1 MSEDTSGII
10 VVGLVV
16 TTVGVLAIDY
26 VFSDPGE
33 SYVDRITKK
42 LGGGKKK
49 EDEEDEEDVEER
61 RERRAASP
69 DRRMAARPTTPATT
83 PRTVARPPARPRT
96 VSPPQRQMLAPSQRQ
111 MFAPSYRPY
120 TTSSS
125 LRRPIMQPQADAQST
140 PRTIAPPPPSKGSD
154 AVREVQGLLNA
165 FDLRQIQSKLKAHG
179 FPSIPD
185 DVHLPLD
192 VDGILGKDTSR
203 TLAVIQ
209 QQLSLPATGAPDPL
223 TVKTLREHA
232 YRLQHLNEGFGPRV
246 LHGLEDMFS
255 SRVGAEGDWKA
266 ETASLGSEAQAVI
279 QKIMDSGDA
288 REKQALSKLL
298 KDAGFSA
305 ASVAMG
311 GAAGAFHTGFWEFPP
326 WGGPWGSG
334 DPLIDVLE
342 GPDFGP
348 WGTWGFDGY
357 SYSPWNYDGPNYMG
371 WWTPLG

>member
-49 EDEEDEEDVEER
+49 EEEDEEGGEER
-61 RERRAASP
+61 RDRRAAPP
-69 DRRMAARPTTPATT
+69 DRRMAARPTTPA
-83 PRTVARPPARPRT
+83 PRTVARPPVRPRT
-96 VSPPQRQMLAPSQRQ
+96 VSPPPQRQMLAPPQRQ
-111 MFAPSYRPY
+111 MFAPSERPY
-120 TTSSS
+120 TPPR
-125 LRRPIMQPQADAQST
+125 RRPIAQPPQADAQST

-154 AVREVQGLLNA
+154 VVREVQGLLNA

-185 DVHLPLD
+185 DVHLPLY

-232 YRLQHLNEGFGPRV
+232 YQLQHSDEGFGPRV

-255 SRVGAEGDWKA
+255 SRVGAEGDWKS

-311 GAAGAFHTGFWEFPP
+311 GAAGASHTGFWEFPP

-334 DPLIDVLE
+334 DPLIDVEE